1 MFERVTVR
9 LKQEWVVT
17 WRTTAGGLA
26 PRSGDSWRGVTK
38 RGVGKRDVGKRGEDI
53 GTTAKCLGLTM
64 LSSLIL
70 A

>member
-1 MFERVTVR
+1 MRP
-9 LKQEWVVT
+9 KQERVVT
-17 WRTTAGGLA
+17 WRTNIVGLA
-26 PRSGDSWRGVTK
+26 PRLGDSWRGVTK

-53 GTTAKCLGLTM
+53 GTTAKCARLTM